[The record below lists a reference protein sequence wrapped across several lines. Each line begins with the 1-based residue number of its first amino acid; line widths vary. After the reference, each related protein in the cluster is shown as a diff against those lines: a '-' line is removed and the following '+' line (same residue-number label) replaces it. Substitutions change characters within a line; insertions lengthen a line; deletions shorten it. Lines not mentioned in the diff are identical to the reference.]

1 MEEFALPAIKCFKPP
16 YSQRMILQKILCELP
31 LLLSV
36 LTTALRFL
44 IVLIVNTLRT
54 KKLTAR
60 NYIKIVYD

>member
-16 YSQRMILQKILCELP
+16 YSQRMILQKILYELP

-44 IVLIVNTLRT
+44 IVNTLRT
-54 KKLTAR
+54 KSIQPAIISK
-60 NYIKIVYD
+60 